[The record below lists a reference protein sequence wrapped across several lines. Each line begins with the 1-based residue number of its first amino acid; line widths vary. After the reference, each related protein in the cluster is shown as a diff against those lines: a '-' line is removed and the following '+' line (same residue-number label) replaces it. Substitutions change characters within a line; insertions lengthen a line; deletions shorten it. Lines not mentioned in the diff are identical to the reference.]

1 MVIDKFS
8 AIKSQKYLKFPQKS
22 RQNLKVTGIEV
33 KSKSIEISDQI
44 NHQAFIKNTVNVGI
58 LRMDSPQLDGKN
70 ISQQNNENGPTAK
83 NSRTLSRM
91 KKPVQ
96 NPS

>member
-33 KSKSIEISDQI
+33 NSKSIEISDQI

-58 LRMDSPQLDGKN
+58 LRMDSPQLDG
-70 ISQQNNENGPTAK
+70 
-83 NSRTLSRM
+83 
-91 KKPVQ
+91 
-96 NPS
+96 